1 MKNLLLKG
9 LSIVALSIFLASV
22 ASAQSI
28 EKQTK
33 RGVVDYERK
42 ICVAYSTEKLA
53 AKKTTTPVPS
63 QKNHKRVEATRKAA
77 GIKEQ
82 L

>member
-9 LSIVALSIFLASV
+9 LSIVALSIFLVSV
-22 ASAQSI
+22 VCAQSI

-33 RGVVDYERK
+33 RVVVDYERK
-42 ICVAYSTEKLA
+42 ICVAYRTEKLA

-63 QKNHKRVEATRKAA
+63 QKNHKRAEATRKAA
-77 GIKEQ
+77 VIKEQ

>member
-33 RGVVDYERK
+33 RGEVDYERK
-42 ICVAYSTEKLA
+42 ICVAYITEKLA

-77 GIKEQ
+77 GIKKQ